1 MLDGLLKSKF
11 YSKCKSAIKITKTR
25 LEMIKRKRIAMQKYL
40 KNDVVDLLKN
50 GLDTNAYGRVEGLW
64 NELNL
69 SSCYDLV
76 EQYSTIVSSHLA
88 NMDKQRE
95 CPEEC
100 REAASSL
107 MFAAA
112 RFSDLPELRE
122 LRTIFTER
130 FGNSIEL
137 YVNKEF
143 VHKLKSTPP
152 TKDMKLQLMQD
163 IALESGIEWN
173 SKTLEQKL
181 YKSPAASVPD
191 GKNGK
196 INSPKRIHNAN
207 KKIDNEDV
215 ENKLE
220 DPEIHAAYEREGG
233 KDARDERRS
242 LIDPSSGEAEDIIP
256 VEDIQVDGIGQKVQP
271 DEPQATSASVEE
283 NDEKQP
289 FYYKPIRP
297 PYSKSKISITDIAVD
312 VPPTGAD
319 SKGQEGKES
328 SSQTSRSV
336 DIGQDDPIGSS
347 KPKPKSVRRRNM
359 KNFPRKDEAEN
370 SGGVGS
376 ETLGSKGINDRQR
389 DERDEE
395 EKVMDRLLMHYSTK
409 KFPHDTAKS
418 DAVLKSSSQ
427 PDDIK
432 PGRGSLDRSRDGRPT
447 RAASL
452 PSETSPTE
460 ATKLRARASSFQ
472 PEVLNSSGHIHPKLP
487 DYDDFVARLAALRA
501 NRN

>member
-233 KDARDERRS
+233 KDVRDERRS
-242 LIDPSSGEAEDIIP
+242 LIDPSSGETEDIIP
-256 VEDIQVDGIGQKVQP
+256 VKDIQVDGIGRKVQP

-328 SSQTSRSV
+328 S
-336 DIGQDDPIGSS
+336 
-347 KPKPKSVRRRNM
+347 K
-359 KNFPRKDEAEN
+359 N

-395 EKVMDRLLMHYSTK
+395 GKVMDRLLMHYSTK